1 MFCAVSRAAGNPGN
15 APLSPLPLPLSL
27 VHTLS
32 ILMWGTS
39 LSSTSSERVYCA
51 RTELC
56 LFCFLFFF
64 FLSPFY
70 DFTSLRERAEEK
82 EEGEGEREPKKIL
95 VTVKLFCYWKSRSA
109 ARVDISDDI

>member
-1 MFCAVSRAAGNPGN
+1 MRFRVLLVTLATHLCP
-15 APLSPLPLPLSL
+15 PLPLFLSLSL

-32 ILMWGTS
+32 ILMWGNS

-82 EEGEGEREPKKIL
+82 EEGEGERAKENTRNCKIIL
-95 VTVKLFCYWKSRSA
+95 LLEKS
-109 ARVDISDDI
+109 

>member
-15 APLSPLPLPLSL
+15 APLSPLLLSL

-51 RTELC
+51 KTELC